1 MGNAAAPCKLTTD
14 DTVRL
19 SSSSVFNPAEI
30 RALWFHF
37 DAISNKQDKVSKA
50 QFQSAML
57 FQDSI
62 LMDRIFAVFDADND
76 NLISFDD
83 YVACLSTVSNKA
95 KPEDKLKCA
104 LVLVLY
110 FFPFPLLPHTRPAVC
125 FSHRRTVSFKIYD
138 CDGDGFINTGDL
150 TAVVAATLRE
160 QDVVIART
168 DLDQIVEQTMKEA
181 HPATAGKISYDEYL
195 KLVANRPYMLSHM
208 TLNISGTIAEY
219 TSKPGVSPVKA

>member
-1 MGNAAAPCKLTTD
+1 MGNSAAPCKLTTD

-19 SSSSVFNPAEI
+19 SSSSAFNPAEI
-30 RALWFHF
+30 RALWYHF
-37 DAISNKQDKVSKA
+37 DAIGSKAEKISKA

-62 LMDRIFAVFDADND
+62 LMDRIFAVFDADSD

-83 YVACLSTVSNKA
+83 YIACLSTVSNKA

-104 LVLVLY
+104 FSSIMCPASSSSL
-110 FFPFPLLPHTRPAVC
+110 PLSLCAPC
-125 FSHRRTVSFKIYD
+125 FLSTNKVSFKIYD
-138 CDGDGFINTGDL
+138 CDGDGFIGTGDL

-160 QDVVIART
+160 QDVVIARA

-181 HPATAGKISYDEYL
+181 HPAQAGKISYDEYL
-195 KLVANRPYMLSHM
+195 QLVANRPYMLSHM

-219 TSKPGVSPVKA
+219 TSKPGAMPVTA

>member
-104 LVLVLY
+104 LGLLALC
-110 FFPFPLLPHTRPAVC
+110 FASSLFLSLCCLTPGRPFASP
-125 FSHRRTVSFKIYD
+125 
-138 CDGDGFINTGDL
+138 
-150 TAVVAATLRE
+150 TAAQSRSKST
-160 QDVVIART
+160 T
-168 DLDQIVEQTMKEA
+168 
-181 HPATAGKISYDEYL
+181 ATA
-195 KLVANRPYMLSHM
+195 
-208 TLNISGTIAEY
+208 TGTSTRA
-219 TSKPGVSPVKA
+219 T

>member
-95 KPEDKLKCA
+95 KPEDKLKCELSWA
-104 LVLVLY
+104 SLRCVLLLSSLSLCCLTPGR
-110 FFPFPLLPHTRPAVC
+110 PFASP
-125 FSHRRTVSFKIYD
+125 
-138 CDGDGFINTGDL
+138 
-150 TAVVAATLRE
+150 TAAQSRSKST
-160 QDVVIART
+160 T
-168 DLDQIVEQTMKEA
+168 
-181 HPATAGKISYDEYL
+181 ATATGSSTR
-195 KLVANRPYMLSHM
+195 A
-208 TLNISGTIAEY
+208 T
-219 TSKPGVSPVKA
+219 